1 MFANLVRV
9 ALAVE
14 CLAWA
19 ALGALLG
26 AGLPAIAA
34 GTLAGVL
41 GVRLLLVGTTLGLS
55 WLARSPRAAA
65 EQLGPAATVALVAG
79 EWRAM
84 LLNNFVWLPFERTVL
99 RADPPLAP
107 DPRLPVILVHGYFSN
122 RGTLCALARALD
134 RAGAGPVFVPSLP
147 AILAPIGTFAAH
159 LDRVVREVTEA
170 TGQPRA
176 ILVCHSMGG
185 LAARAW
191 LGEHG
196 AGRVAGIVTL
206 GSPHHGTALASLG
219 AGENGRQMRRGSVF
233 LDGLERDERGRG
245 APCPALSV
253 YTVHDN
259 LVAPQDSSRLEW
271 ARNVAIAG
279 VGHLAMLADA
289 RVHRE
294 VLEEIAR
301 LRAAAG
307 QGAG

>member
-14 CLAWA
+14 FLAWA
-19 ALGALLG
+19 ALFAWLG

-34 GTLAGVL
+34 GTLAGAL
-41 GVRLLLVGTTLGLS
+41 AVRLLLVATSFGLA
-55 WLARSPRAAA
+55 WLARSPRAASDR
-65 EQLGPAATVALVAG
+65 LGFAGTVALVAG

-84 LLNNFVWLPFERTVL
+84 LLNNFAWLPFERTVL

-122 RGTLCALARALD
+122 RGTLCALAQALD

-147 AILAPIGTFAAH
+147 AILAPIGTFADH
-159 LDRVVREVTEA
+159 LDRVVRQVTGA

-191 LGEHG
+191 LGRHG

-219 AGENGRQMRRGSVF
+219 AGENARQMRRGSVF
-233 LDGLERDERGRG
+233 LDSLERGERERG

-271 ARNVAIAG
+271 ARNVAVSG

-294 VLEEIAR
+294 VLDEIAR

-307 QGAG
+307 QGPG